1 MSPLDSTSHDWHPLS
16 PLPADLFLALESP
29 CPASSSLS
37 VSSLHVLSVSLSR
50 LVHLGFVVLVLAAAL
65 VQLVLADDLEEATR
79 PQPDSARPAA
89 ADPPACGYTSGGFDR
104 RKMLQPSFGQTFK
117 AKRVGACMRE

>member
-1 MSPLDSTSHDWHPLS
+1 MTAPCPTSHGWHPSS
-16 PLPADLFLALESP
+16 PLPADLFLALASP
-29 CPASSSLS
+29 CPPSSSLS
-37 VSSLHVLSVSLSR
+37 ASSLHVLSVALGR
-50 LVHLGFVVLVLAAAL
+50 LGHLGFVVLVLAAAL

-79 PQPDSARPAA
+79 PQPDSARPAV

-104 RKMLQPSFGQTFK
+104 RKLLQPSFGQTFK